1 LRHLELARAAWLVL
15 VALTIWV
22 TPVGATTPA
31 CSGRDM
37 LLELESGDAAA
48 HGRVM
53 AAAESTVN
61 ARALLWRIDAEGA
74 AAPSYLFGTVHLT
87 DDRVNALSPK
97 TVAAMDGVRRIALEI
112 DDMSPQ
118 SLGKAIAGMREL
130 IVFADGRS
138 LETMLSADEFDIVQS
153 VLGSNGTP
161 RHLATVLRPWLVT
174 LSLSLP
180 ACERRRAAAGLQA
193 LDMRLAEA
201 GKKRGI
207 PVVGLETLEGQMR
220 ALAAVPERDQLQM
233 LKMSL
238 KFYNRSGDLMETMVR
253 RYLNRDIGVIWPFQ
267 IELARSAGFSPES
280 FKTFEEQMVSVRNRR
295 MRDAAL
301 PLLREGGTFIAVGAL
316 HLPGKVGLV
325 ELFREAGFNVTA
337 ID

>member
-1 LRHLELARAAWLVL
+1 
-15 VALTIWV
+15 
-22 TPVGATTPA
+22 
-31 CSGRDM
+31 M
-37 LLELESGDAAA
+37 LLELESGDATA

-53 AAAESTVN
+53 AAAEETVN
-61 ARALLWRIDAEGA
+61 ARALLWRIDAEGGA
-74 AAPSYLFGTVHLT
+74 AAPPSYLFGTVHLT

-97 TVAAMDGVRRIALEI
+97 TAAAIGGVRRIALEI

-118 SLGKAIAGMREL
+118 TLGKAMAGMREL

-138 LETMLSADEFDIVQS
+138 LENMLSADEFGIVQS
-153 VLGSNGTP
+153 VMGANGTP

-193 LDMRLAEA
+193 LDMRLAET

-207 PVVGLETLEGQMR
+207 PVIGLETLEGQLR
-220 ALAAVPERDQLQM
+220 ALAAVPEGDQLQM

-238 KFYNRSGDLMETMVR
+238 KFYDRSEDLMETMVR
-253 RYLNRDIGVIWPFQ
+253 RYLSRDIGVIWPFQ
-267 IELARSAGFSPES
+267 MELARGAGFSPES

-316 HLPGKVGLV
+316 HLPGKIGLV
-325 ELFREAGFNVTA
+325 ELIREAGFTVTA

>member
-1 LRHLELARAAWLVL
+1 
-15 VALTIWV
+15 
-22 TPVGATTPA
+22 
-31 CSGRDM
+31 M
-37 LLELESGDAAA
+37 LLELEASDAAA
-48 HGRVM
+48 HGRVI
-53 AAAESTVN
+53 AAAEITIN
-61 ARALLWRIDAEGA
+61 ARALLWRIDAEGSA

-97 TVAAMDGVRRIALEI
+97 TVAAMEGVRRIALEI

-138 LETMLSADEFDIVQS
+138 LETMLSADEFDIVRS

-201 GKKRGI
+201 GRKRGI
-207 PVVGLETLEGQMR
+207 PVIGLETLEGQMR
-220 ALAAVPERDQLQM
+220 ALAAVPESDQLQM

-253 RYLNRDIGVIWPFQ
+253 RYLDRDIGVIWPFQ
-267 IELARSAGFSPES
+267 LELARSAGFSSEA

-316 HLPGKVGLV
+316 HLPGKLGLV
-325 ELFREAGFNVTA
+325 ELFREAGFTVTA

>member
-1 LRHLELARAAWLVL
+1 
-15 VALTIWV
+15 
-22 TPVGATTPA
+22 
-31 CSGRDM
+31 M
-37 LLELESGDAAA
+37 LLEMEAANATA
-48 HGRVM
+48 HQRVM
-53 AAAESTVN
+53 AAAEATLN
-61 ARALLWRIDAEGA
+61 GRALLWRIDAGA
-74 AAPSYLFGTVHLT
+74 VPPSYLFGTVHLT

-97 TVAAMDGVRRIALEI
+97 TTEALQSAGRIALEI

-118 SLGKAIAGMREL
+118 SLGKAMAGMREL
-130 IVFADGRS
+130 VVFADGRS
-138 LETMLSADEFDIVQS
+138 LESMLSAEEFDIVRS
-153 VLGSNGTP
+153 VLGSNGMP
-161 RHLATVLRPWLVT
+161 RHMATTLRPWLVT

-193 LDMRLAEA
+193 LDMRLGEG

-220 ALAAVPERDQLQM
+220 ALAAVPEGDQLQM

-238 KFYNRSGDLMETMVR
+238 KFYDRSEDLMETMVR
-253 RYLNRDIGVIWPFQ
+253 RYLSREIGVIWPFQ
-267 IELARSAGFSPES
+267 MELARSVGFSPEA

-295 MRDAAL
+295 MRDAAI

-316 HLPGKVGLV
+316 HLPGKLGLV
-325 ELFREAGFNVTA
+325 ELFRDAGFTVTA

>member
-1 LRHLELARAAWLVL
+1 MRFRELVRAACLAP
-15 VALTIWV
+15 VALTLCAG
-22 TPVGATTPA
+22 PVGAATPA

-53 AAAESTVN
+53 AAAEGTIN
-61 ARALLWRIDAEGA
+61 ARALLWRIDAEGGA
-74 AAPSYLFGTVHLT
+74 TPSYLFGTVHLT

-161 RHLATVLRPWLVT
+161 RHIATALRP
-174 LSLSLP
+174 
-180 ACERRRAAAGLQA
+180 
-193 LDMRLAEA
+193 
-201 GKKRGI
+201 
-207 PVVGLETLEGQMR
+207 
-220 ALAAVPERDQLQM
+220 
-233 LKMSL
+233 
-238 KFYNRSGDLMETMVR
+238 
-253 RYLNRDIGVIWPFQ
+253 
-267 IELARSAGFSPES
+267 
-280 FKTFEEQMVSVRNRR
+280 
-295 MRDAAL
+295 
-301 PLLREGGTFIAVGAL
+301 
-316 HLPGKVGLV
+316 
-325 ELFREAGFNVTA
+325 
-337 ID
+337 